1 MGAKAAQEI
10 HSAKLE
16 AAKAQSLQKA
26 AEAEASRK
34 VQAAQS
40 EAAQA
45 QSARKAAEAKA
56 SQAESEAAQAQSA
69 QRTEETKAAQQIRF
83 LDARTAQ
90 QVNSAQSQA
99 AHAESVK
106 KTSQAKAN
114 TGETIMAGTIILLLI
129 FSAIAG
135 KTPQGRAFKERMS
148 ERISGVVGRK
158 NEKRQPLLD
167 KANAVSPLDEIKR
180 RGLDQRGPFIG
191 A

>member
-45 QSARKAAEAKA
+45 QSARKAAQAK
-56 SQAESEAAQAQSA
+56 SA

-167 KANAVSPLDEIKR
+167 KANAVS
-180 RGLDQRGPFIG
+180 
-191 A
+191 

>member
-1 MGAKAAQEI
+1 MGKTVEAKAAQEI

-16 AAKAQSLQKA
+16 AAKAQSSRKA
-26 AEAEASRK
+26 AEAKASQE

-45 QSARKAAEAKA
+45 QAKAASEVHSAESKAAEARAAQKAAEAKA
-56 SQAESEAAQAQSA
+56 SQAQSE
-69 QRTEETKAAQQIRF
+69 
-83 LDARTAQ
+83 
-90 QVNSAQSQA
+90 A